1 MAGGR
6 EFIHV
11 AHLEGLAAVG
21 MVKRFW
27 TEDCL
32 APNRK
37 KVVAELTDGRIV
49 ETRCTDVRGVKKIIY
64 YLGEQRRLSR
74 LVVEE
79 GHVDFEEVFEE

>member
-6 EFIHV
+6 EFMHV

-27 TEDCL
+27 TEECL

-37 KVVAELTDGRIV
+37 KVVAELVDGRVV
-49 ETRCTDVRGVKKIIY
+49 ETKCTDTRGVKKIIY
-64 YLGEQRRLSR
+64 YLAEQRRLSG